1 MDENE
6 REKFDEL
13 VRGAQLAF
21 DNAEALYNEGQLLG
35 TNGAFAR
42 ALTLHQISLEEC
54 SKLDILCV
62 AAMSIVMGHP
72 VDLDKLAGK
81 FRQHKVKNYNN
92 AYMSART
99 EAEVEASK
107 RGDGAAAI
115 EIFKAQQ
122 ADIHRIL
129 NTNKNAS
136 LYVDYDGGRFV
147 APSEKISEEM
157 AAQLQQVNA
166 LFMRHGSSSLALL
179 RKMAKDP
186 DTFAAQAASF
196 ASLVE
201 EVNDAEGDL
210 EEKFQGIVTAWLESE
225 VAKATSASEHPSSPK
240 TPPVCLDSTGTDS
253 A

>member
-1 MDENE
+1 MDENA
-6 REKFDEL
+6 RENFDEL

-21 DNAEALYNEGQLLG
+21 DNAEALYNEAQLLG
-35 TNGAFAR
+35 ANGAFAR

-62 AAMSIVMGHP
+62 AATSMVMGHP

-92 AYMSART
+92 AYMSSRT

-115 EIFKAQQ
+115 EIFKAHQ
-122 ADIHRIL
+122 ANIHRIL

-166 LFMRHGSSSLALL
+166 MFMRHGSSSLGVL
-179 RKMAKDP
+179 RKMAEDP

-196 ASLVE
+196 TSLVE
-201 EVNDAEGDL
+201 QVKDAEGDL

-225 VAKATSASEHPSSPK
+225 VAKARSVSEHPSSPK
-240 TPPVCLDSTGTDS
+240 TPPVSLDSTGTDS